1 MAAQPN
7 FQNQL
12 TNIDN
17 QIAQLVKLKQ
27 QIQDSSSRGFQQ
39 AQNNDSLWSKINDE
53 LINVDKFV
61 LDAISKNNDYQTVN
75 AKLNNI
81 VQQEL
86 LVLVKDKVEAREDG
100 KKLLEEQLNIIK
112 NIKSGATK
120 EQEEEL
126 LIFAKFK
133 EYSKLHPDTT
143 YEEFLTKLK

>member
-39 AQNNDSLWSKINDE
+39 PQNNDSLWSKINDE
-53 LINVDKFV
+53 LINIDKFV

>member
-7 FQNQL
+7 LQNQL

-27 QIQDSSSRGFQQ
+27 QIQDSSSRCFQQ

-86 LVLVKDKVEAREDG
+86 LVLVKDKVESREDG

>member
-7 FQNQL
+7 LQNQL

>member
-7 FQNQL
+7 LQNQL

-53 LINVDKFV
+53 LINIDKFV

>member
-1 MAAQPN
+1 MATQPN
-7 FQNQL
+7 LQNQL
-12 TNIDN
+12 ANIDN

-53 LINVDKFV
+53 LINIDKFV

>member
-7 FQNQL
+7 LQNQL

-86 LVLVKDKVEAREDG
+86 LVLVNDKVVAREDG

-112 NIKSGATK
+112 NIKSGATE

-143 YEEFLTKLK
+143 YEEFLTKVK